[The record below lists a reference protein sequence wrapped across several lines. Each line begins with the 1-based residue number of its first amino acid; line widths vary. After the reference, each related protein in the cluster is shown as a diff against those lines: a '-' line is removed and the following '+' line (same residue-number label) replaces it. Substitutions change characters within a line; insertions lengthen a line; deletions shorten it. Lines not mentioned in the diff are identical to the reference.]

1 MNKDKDKIRVLLG
14 KVGLDAHDRGV
25 SFVAGMLRDAGMEV
39 VYLGRFL
46 SPEAIAQTALQED
59 VDIVGL
65 SFLSGEYNY
74 YVPMIIDLLKSKN
87 IGKVAVI
94 LGGLIYEED
103 IPELQRKGVKGVF
116 RPGITSKEI
125 VGVIRKVAAEKR
137 AS

>member
-14 KVGLDAHDRGV
+14 KVGMDAHDRGV
-25 SFVAGMLRDAGMEV
+25 SFVASMLRDAGIEV

-116 RPGITSKEI
+116 RPGSTSKEI
-125 VGVIRKVAAEKR
+125 VEVIRKVAAEKR